1 MIEGLLRGCHVLVVE
16 DEFMLAEDMSQE
28 LAEAGAIVIG
38 PAQSLERAIELL
50 AASGIVDAAVLDV
63 NLQVNQYS
71 RSLMHFWSAVSRSCS
86 RPVMTP
92 LSCRR
97 GSGHRLAVRNLS
109 IQGCCWRHYRL
120 PSSLRGQSNPAPF

>member
-63 NLQVNQYS
+63 NLQGKPVFPIADALLERRVPFVFTTGYDAS
-71 RSLMHFWSAVSRSCS
+71 VLPARFRSSARCS
-86 RPVMTP
+86 KPIDT
-92 LSCRR
+92 
-97 GSGHRLAVRNLS
+97 RLLLEALQTAIVTARAV
-109 IQGCCWRHYRL
+109 
-120 PSSLRGQSNPAPF
+120 